1 MKIKDRL
8 LAPAF
13 AALALCLLPSCTGP
27 FVSVFPLEP
36 EETPVRHF
44 VLSSE
49 TRTLDAGTALRP
61 VTFSRITIPAYLD
74 VPQIVT
80 SDGNTVRRH
89 EKNRWGEP
97 LARGAARVLELKTLA
112 ALAGTPAPKIRRS
125 VRVAIGR
132 LDGSLGGNVEISAFY
147 TLTPESDQLE
157 DADSVSRLFRASVKV
172 EPPNDCG
179 AYVNAVDAAL
189 DLLAE
194 NIAASLRE

>member
-1 MKIKDRL
+1 M
-8 LAPAF
+8 ASAF
-13 AALALCLLPSCTGP
+13 AALALCLLPSCAGP
-27 FVSVFPLEP
+27 LISVFPRES

-49 TRTLDAGTALRP
+49 TRELDAGTTLRP
-61 VTFSRITIPAYLD
+61 VTFSRISIPSYLD

-80 SDGNTVRRH
+80 RDGNTVRRD

-112 ALAGTPAPKIRRS
+112 ALAGTPAPKIRGS
-125 VRVAIGR
+125 VRVAIER
-132 LDGSLGGNVEISAFY
+132 LDGSLDGNVEISAFY
-147 TLTPESDQLE
+147 TLTPESGQDD

-172 EPPNDCG
+172 APPNDCG
-179 AYVNAVDAAL
+179 AYVDAVGAAL

-194 NIAASLRE
+194 NIAAGIRG